1 MVALENGDVY
11 AWGYNG
17 NGQLGLGNNI
27 NQLNACKIPT
37 LQGIV
42 IIKVEYSVL
51 EIIFHLLNNIHLN
64 HEMKCCQSILFR
76 LCADMPIQWPYRTKG
91 TYMHGVLTHMV
102 N

>member
-42 IIKVEYSVL
+42 IIKVIYSV
-51 EIIFHLLNNIHLN
+51 
-64 HEMKCCQSILFR
+64 SDRILHF
-76 LCADMPIQWPYRTKG
+76 LSND
-91 TYMHGVLTHMV
+91 
-102 N
+102 

>member
-1 MVALENGDVY
+1 MWRSDVINFIQVVSISCGQTSSMVALENGDVY

-42 IIKVEYSVL
+42 IIKVRY
-51 EIIFHLLNNIHLN
+51 
-64 HEMKCCQSILFR
+64 
-76 LCADMPIQWPYRTKG
+76 
-91 TYMHGVLTHMV
+91 
-102 N
+102 

>member
-1 MVALENGDVY
+1 MWSTDVINFFQVVSISCGQPSSMVALENGDVY

-42 IIKVEYSVL
+42 IIKVRYSL
-51 EIIFHLLNNIHLN
+51 FERIFHFLHLN
-64 HEMKCCQSILFR
+64 HFITLF
-76 LCADMPIQWPYRTKG
+76 
-91 TYMHGVLTHMV
+91 
-102 N
+102 

>member
-42 IIKVEYSVL
+42 IIKVRYGMFER
-51 EIIFHLLNNIHLN
+51 IFHFLNPYLNN
-64 HEMKCCQSILFR
+64 CVTLF
-76 LCADMPIQWPYRTKG
+76 
-91 TYMHGVLTHMV
+91 
-102 N
+102 

>member
-1 MVALENGDVY
+1 MVSISCGQTSSMVALENGDVY

-51 EIIFHLLNNIHLN
+51 EIIFHLLKID
-64 HEMKCCQSILFR
+64 Q
-76 LCADMPIQWPYRTKG
+76 
-91 TYMHGVLTHMV
+91 TYI
-102 N
+102 

>member
-42 IIKVEYSVL
+42 IIKVIYSV
-51 EIIFHLLNNIHLN
+51 FDR
-64 HEMKCCQSILFR
+64 ILHFLSDTR
-76 LCADMPIQWPYRTKG
+76 KFES
-91 TYMHGVLTHMV
+91 
-102 N
+102 

>member
-42 IIKVEYSVL
+42 IIKVRYGLFER
-51 EIIFHLLNNIHLN
+51 IFH
-64 HEMKCCQSILFR
+64 F
-76 LCADMPIQWPYRTKG
+76 
-91 TYMHGVLTHMV
+91 LTFE
-102 N
+102 

>member
-27 NQLNACKIPT
+27 NQLNACKTPT

-42 IIKVEYSVL
+42 IIKVIYSV
-51 EIIFHLLNNIHLN
+51 FDR
-64 HEMKCCQSILFR
+64 ILHFLSDTR
-76 LCADMPIQWPYRTKG
+76 KFES
-91 TYMHGVLTHMV
+91 
-102 N
+102 